1 MEEFFD
7 INHNYV
13 DLEQHFGETLFVHR
27 KGAVRVN
34 SGQKASIPGSMGTS
48 SFVVEGRGVEHGF
61 CSCAHGGGRRMSRA
75 EAARKF
81 TRKAYMESLANVV
94 CAHSDLLLDEAPE
107 AYKDIRTVMRGQ
119 ADLVKT
125 VVELKPVLSVKGR

>member
-1 MEEFFD
+1 
-7 INHNYV
+7 V
-13 DLEQHFGETLFVHR
+13 
-27 KGAVRVN
+27 
-34 SGQKASIPGSMGTS
+34 
-48 SFVVEGRGVEHGF
+48 
-61 CSCAHGGGRRMSRA
+61 
-75 EAARKF
+75 
-81 TRKAYMESLANVV
+81 ESLANVV